1 MDTKNER
8 RDTRKF
14 FKQEDEIVQEVEV
27 SPAKED
33 GKWPDAT
40 LTYSSTEEA
49 SQVSLGAS
57 VSTIRSIPSP
67 PSAPAISHP
76 RPSPPDQPQTPLQA
90 SPLLSTDLSLP
101 PSGTN
106 FSPPVELK
114 DEAMDDVIY
123 VGSDPVTKDA
133 DMDDVVFVSSAPA
146 QREEVT
152 PTRMNLSPPKKRGRS
167 KKVVVVVENKVAG
180 IQFLQTVHT

>member
-1 MDTKNER
+1 
-8 RDTRKF
+8 
-14 FKQEDEIVQEVEV
+14 
-27 SPAKED
+27 
-33 GKWPDAT
+33 
-40 LTYSSTEEA
+40 
-49 SQVSLGAS
+49 
-57 VSTIRSIPSP
+57 
-67 PSAPAISHP
+67 
-76 RPSPPDQPQTPLQA
+76 
-90 SPLLSTDLSLP
+90 
-101 PSGTN
+101 
-106 FSPPVELK
+106 
-114 DEAMDDVIY
+114 MDDVIY